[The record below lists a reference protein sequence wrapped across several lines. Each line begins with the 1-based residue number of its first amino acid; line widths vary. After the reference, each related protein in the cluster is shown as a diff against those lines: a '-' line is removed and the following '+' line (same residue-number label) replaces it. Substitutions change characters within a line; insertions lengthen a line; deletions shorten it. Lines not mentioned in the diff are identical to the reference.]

1 MAGKKAL
8 SLTIKDTQTLLSA
21 YMPMLERGGLFVP
34 TQERYALGQEIFL
47 LLTLPEEN
55 ERLPVTGHVVW
66 VSPPGVAGRRV
77 PGIGI
82 HFSAD
87 DQAVRDRIESLLAGQ
102 LNRDAPSY
110 TL

>member
-34 TQERYALGQEIFL
+34 TKERYTLGQEIFL
-47 LLTLPEEN
+47 LLTLPGES

-66 VSPPGVAGRRV
+66 MSPPGVGGRRI
-77 PGIGI
+77 PGVGI
-82 HFSAD
+82 HFGND
-87 DQAVRDRIESLLAGQ
+87 DQAVRDRIESLLAGK
-102 LNRDAPSY
+102 LNSDSPTY

>member
-8 SLTIKDTQTLLSA
+8 SLTIKDKQTLLSA

-34 TQERYALGQEIFL
+34 TQERYGLGQDVYLF
-47 LLTLPEEN
+47 LTLPEGD
-55 ERLPVTGHVVW
+55 ERFSVTGQVVW
-66 VSPPGVAGRRV
+66 VSPPGVTGRRV

-102 LNRDAPSY
+102 LNRDAPTY